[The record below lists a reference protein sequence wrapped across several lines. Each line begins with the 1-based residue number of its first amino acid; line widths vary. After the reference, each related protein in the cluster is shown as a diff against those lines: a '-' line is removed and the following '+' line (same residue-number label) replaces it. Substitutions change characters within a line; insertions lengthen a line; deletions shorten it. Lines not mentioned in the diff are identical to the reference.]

1 MRKLIIISVGGLFI
15 LMISSCGGDTK
26 NPSKHTKT
34 PYLDT
39 NTSYNFPD
47 NIWDSRDTICF
58 KEYVDASNNYFI
70 NISLRNT
77 TSYKYQNIIFFNH
90 HYFNNNFIE
99 TDTIDILLAENDGRW
114 MGRNISE
121 SNLKEILYTHNNK
134 VSYEVGEHYF
144 KLELAMRDNTSY
156 QIDSLANIASFSISL
171 IKEEDIILETL
182 SNQLSL
188 QEEYY
193 IPKPKAKIKIKLPSE
208 ETSIYVDDIVEF
220 SYSNDA
226 VVEKNDNIYSIK
238 YPSYNAEIVFSVA
251 LTSDFQRNQF
261 FFQNQVNQ
269 HRKFGAIIDSSF
281 LELPELDK
289 YICDYDLY
297 GSNIATSSMFYITD
311 MSNYFVS
318 GGLEFNTSI
327 NPEIEVQNN
336 IMKQE
341 ILKFINSF
349 KWSFIPK

>member
-1 MRKLIIISVGGLFI
+1 MKRLVYIFVGLLVVLSIYLF
-15 LMISSCGGDTK
+15 L
-26 NPSKHTKT
+26 PS
-34 PYLDT
+34 
-39 NTSYNFPD
+39 
-47 NIWDSRDTICF
+47 
-58 KEYVDASNNYFI
+58 
-70 NISLRNT
+70 
-77 TSYKYQNIIFFNH
+77 
-90 HYFNNNFIE
+90 
-99 TDTIDILLAENDGRW
+99 
-114 MGRNISE
+114 
-121 SNLKEILYTHNNK
+121 
-134 VSYEVGEHYF
+134 
-144 KLELAMRDNTSY
+144 
-156 QIDSLANIASFSISL
+156 
-171 IKEEDIILETL
+171 
-182 SNQLSL
+182 
-188 QEEYY
+188 EEYY
-193 IPKPKAKIKIKLPSE
+193 IPKPKAKIKIELPSDV
-208 ETSIYVDDIVEF
+208 TSVFEDDIIIF
-220 SYSNDA
+220 SYSNSA
-226 VVEKNDNIYSIK
+226 VVEKKDNIYSIK

-269 HRKFGAIIDSSF
+269 HRTFGAIVDSSF

-289 YICDYDLY
+289 YVCDYDLY

>member
-1 MRKLIIISVGGLFI
+1 MTILVTGLFI
-15 LMISSCGGDTK
+15 LMISSCGGEDEEK
-26 NPSKHTKT
+26 VR
-34 PYLDT
+34 LDT
-39 NTSYNFPD
+39 DLSASDEETNNSFHHFSD
-47 NIWDSRDTICF
+47 NIWDIRDTICF
-58 KEYVDASNNYFI
+58 KEYVDTSTNYFI

-77 TSYKYQNIIFFNH
+77 TSYEYQNIIFLNH

-171 IKEEDIILETL
+171 IKEEDIILETP

-238 YPSYNAEIVFSVA
+238 YPLYNSEIILLV
-251 LTSDFQRNQF
+251 
-261 FFQNQVNQ
+261 
-269 HRKFGAIIDSSF
+269 KEIIDLDIDIYNFENRITVHEKQGAHINANIIEDSESEMYGVLCY
-281 LELPELDK
+281 LEGNK
-289 YICDYDLY
+289 
-297 GSNIATSSMFYITD
+297 IATSSQFFITD
-311 MSNYFVS
+311 STNYFVS

-327 NPEIEVQNN
+327 NPEIEIQNN